1 MDIEK
6 TIRYTTILLALTA
19 GYCDTVT
26 FVAADQLFSAHVTGN
41 FIVLAYD
48 LVKEV
53 NSQAWI
59 KLLTFPIFIIA
70 VIIGG
75 YIAANTTNKYLLLLW
90 EGTLLM
96 LIGLLSLSLN
106 LAGFEGLHWQEYGI
120 ALCIVAAMGLQ
131 NAFGKIFSKETLGPT
146 TMMTGNVTQAA
157 LDLGGIL
164 FKGFSNTAALN
175 SFKNQLITIIGFLA
189 GCLLGGFI
197 ANYTGLTAVL
207 LPGIALFLFS
217 LKCYFQKLPDLG

>member
-1 MDIEK
+1 MDAEK

-48 LVKEV
+48 II
-53 NSQAWI
+53 NHADSQAWV
-59 KLLTFPIFIIA
+59 KLLTFPVFIIS

-75 YIAANTTNKYLLLLW
+75 YIASKTPNKYLLLLT
-90 EGTLLM
+90 EGILLAIAGLADFTLR
-96 LIGLLSLSLN
+96 SL
-106 LAGFEGLHWQEYGI
+106 GFTGLHWQEYAI
-120 ALCIVAAMGLQ
+120 ALFIVVAMGLQ

-164 FKGFSNTAALN
+164 FKGIGNLPAVT
-175 SFKNQLITIIGFLA
+175 SFKHQLITILGFLA
-189 GCLLGGFI
+189 GCIVGGFI
-197 ANYTGLTAVL
+197 AKQIGLTAVL
-207 LPGIALFLFS
+207 FPGIALFAFS
-217 LKCYFQKLPDLG
+217 LKCYFQKIVAA